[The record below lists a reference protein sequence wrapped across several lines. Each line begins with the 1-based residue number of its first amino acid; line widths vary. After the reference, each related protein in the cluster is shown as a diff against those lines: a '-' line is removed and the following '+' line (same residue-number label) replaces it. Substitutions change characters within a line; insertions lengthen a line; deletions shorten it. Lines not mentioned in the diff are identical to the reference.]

1 MNDRWIAAGI
11 GLTLLTG
18 ISGCAPPQ
26 TKTGQGALYGTAGGA
41 AAGAIIGQAI
51 GHDTKG
57 TLIGTAVGAAVGG
70 LAGAGIGR
78 YMDNQ
83 EQALRNA
90 MAYSNATSIQRTG
103 DAIAVTFKGDV
114 LFSTGSSAIQ
124 PGAYVEID
132 RMAQVLQQYP
142 ETRIRIE
149 GHTDSTGSEQANL
162 DLSQRR
168 AEAVK
173 TALISRGIA
182 PERLTALGYGES
194 RPIASNTTPEGRQL
208 NRRVEVFIEPRA

>member
-1 MNDRWIAAGI
+1 MDNRWIAAGV

-18 ISGCAPPQ
+18 VGGCTPPE
-26 TKTGQGALYGTAGGA
+26 TKTGKGAVYGTAGGA
-41 AAGAIIGQAI
+41 AAGAIIGQAVS
-51 GHDTKG
+51 HDTKG
-57 TLIGTAVGAAVGG
+57 TLIGTAIGAAVGG
-70 LAGAGIGR
+70 LAGTGIGR

-83 EQALRNA
+83 EQALRSA
-90 MAYSNATSIQRTG
+90 MAHSNATSIQRTG
-103 DAIAVTFKGDV
+103 DAISVTFKGDV
-114 LFSTGSSAIQ
+114 LFPTGSSAIQ

-149 GHTDSTGSEQANL
+149 GHTDSTGSEQTNL
-162 DLSQRR
+162 ELSQRR

-182 PERLTALGYGES
+182 PERVTALGYGES
-194 RPIASNTTPEGRQL
+194 RPIASNATPEGRQL
-208 NRRVEVFIEPRA
+208 NRRVEVFIEPRV

>member
-1 MNDRWIAAGI
+1 MNNRWIAAGV
-11 GLTLLTG
+11 GLTFLTG

-57 TLIGTAVGAAVGG
+57 TLIGTAIGAAVGG

-90 MAYSNATSIQRTG
+90 MAHSNATSIQRTG

-124 PGAYVEID
+124 PGAYAEID

-173 TALISRGIA
+173 NALISRGIA

-194 RPIASNTTPEGRQL
+194 RPIASNATPEGRQL